1 MGLVAHR
8 PRTPGPGCHNP
19 TDAALDEHVCAGR
32 AVIAARSARTRGR
45 CAVWPVWGGYA
56 GALAELAYSPES
68 RADLTDGSA
77 VRMSRRYHFL
87 VDRVVHV
94 PYTVEQDE
102 TGWWSAHASLP
113 GGGANG
119 EGQTAEE
126 AVADLREALDGW
138 FAEFGVPDELTITV
152 RDVA

>member
-1 MGLVAHR
+1 
-8 PRTPGPGCHNP
+8 
-19 TDAALDEHVCAGR
+19 
-32 AVIAARSARTRGR
+32 
-45 CAVWPVWGGYA
+45 
-56 GALAELAYSPES
+56 
-68 RADLTDGSA
+68 
-77 VRMSRRYHFL
+77 MSRGYHSF
-87 VDRVVHV
+87 VDRVAHV

-119 EGQTAEE
+119 EGQTPEE

-152 RDVA
+152 PDVA

>member
-1 MGLVAHR
+1 VEYTSDATFSSRVHVGHHDR
-8 PRTPGPGCHNP
+8 NDGP
-19 TDAALDEHVCAGR
+19 
-32 AVIAARSARTRGR
+32 
-45 CAVWPVWGGYA
+45 AVW
-56 GALAELAYSPES
+56 
-68 RADLTDGSA
+68 T
-77 VRMSRRYHFL
+77 SRRYNRF

-119 EGQTAEE
+119 EGQTPEE

>member
-1 MGLVAHR
+1 V
-8 PRTPGPGCHNP
+8 T
-19 TDAALDEHVCAGR
+19 
-32 AVIAARSARTRGR
+32 AARSARTRGR
-45 CAVWPVWGGYA
+45 CAVWPVCGGYV
-56 GALAELAYSPES
+56 GALAELACS
-68 RADLTDGSA
+68 REGRTDRTDSSA
-77 VRMSRRYHFL
+77 VWMSRRYHSL

>member
-1 MGLVAHR
+1 M
-8 PRTPGPGCHNP
+8 
-19 TDAALDEHVCAGR
+19 
-32 AVIAARSARTRGR
+32 ARVRRL
-45 CAVWPVWGGYA
+45 C
-56 GALAELAYSPES
+56 GALAELACFPEG
-68 RADLTDGSA
+68 RTDRTDSSI
-77 VRMSRRYHFL
+77 VRMRRGYHFL
-87 VDRVVHV
+87 VDRVAHV

-126 AVADLREALDGW
+126 AIADLREALDGW

>member
-1 MGLVAHR
+1 MASV
-8 PRTPGPGCHNP
+8 
-19 TDAALDEHVCAGR
+19 
-32 AVIAARSARTRGR
+32 RGY
-45 CAVWPVWGGYA
+45 V
-56 GALAELAYSPES
+56 GALAELACSPEG
-68 RADLTDGSA
+68 RADRTGQLCRPDEPRVPFSLWTVSRTCRTPSS
-77 VRMSRRYHFL
+77 RMRPAGGR
-87 VDRVVHV
+87 
-94 PYTVEQDE
+94 P
-102 TGWWSAHASLP
+102 LP

>member
-1 MGLVAHR
+1 
-8 PRTPGPGCHNP
+8 
-19 TDAALDEHVCAGR
+19 
-32 AVIAARSARTRGR
+32 
-45 CAVWPVWGGYA
+45 
-56 GALAELAYSPES
+56 
-68 RADLTDGSA
+68 
-77 VRMSRRYHFL
+77 MSRRYHFL

>member
-1 MGLVAHR
+1 MAGLPPAA
-8 PRTPGPGCHNP
+8 TE
-19 TDAALDEHVCAGR
+19 DAF
-32 AVIAARSARTRGR
+32 AVIGQDET
-45 CAVWPVWGGYA
+45 
-56 GALAELAYSPES
+56 ALRPGVERLCRACSPEG
-68 RADLTDGSA
+68 RTDRTDSSA

>member
-1 MGLVAHR
+1 MS
-8 PRTPGPGCHNP
+8 
-19 TDAALDEHVCAGR
+19 GR
-32 AVIAARSARTRGR
+32 
-45 CAVWPVWGGYA
+45 WQ
-56 GALAELAYSPES
+56 ELACSPEGRTDSGTPPSS
-68 RADLTDGSA
+68 R
-77 VRMSRRYHFL
+77 MRRGYHFL

-119 EGQTAEE
+119 EGQTADE